1 MLLGRP
7 CTAPLA
13 SRCSARAPTRMSP
26 SCRLWIGAARFY
38 RVRNDKTGWEPRTLF
53 NVVEFM
59 MHDKDCSGTIDM
71 DECMEILFRRFG
83 KDLLESKVNEFM
95 GQDENGDADIT
106 FTEFLHMDL
115 RSDSGDSKTPS
126 LMLSQGVV
134 KTTLE
139 ENKKLLKLV
148 ADQQA
153 RSQQRAGA

>member
-1 MLLGRP
+1 MIWEVDEDCDRCVSWAEFQTMCATHLRRHTRGPSLLGRP

-95 GQDENGDADIT
+95 SKDEDGDQDIT
-106 FTEFLHMDL
+106 FTEFTNMDL
-115 RSDSGDSKTPS
+115 KSR
-126 LMLSQGVV
+126 
-134 KTTLE
+134 
-139 ENKKLLKLV
+139 
-148 ADQQA
+148 
-153 RSQQRAGA
+153 RATRKD